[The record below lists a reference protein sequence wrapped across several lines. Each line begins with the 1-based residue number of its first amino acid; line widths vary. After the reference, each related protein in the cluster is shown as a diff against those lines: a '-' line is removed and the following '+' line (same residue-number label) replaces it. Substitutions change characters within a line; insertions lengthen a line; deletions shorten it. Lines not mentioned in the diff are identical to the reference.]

1 MSNNSVDG
9 NSMLRVGTLLRRIYR
24 IDGYLASGGF
34 GNTYVATNVEF
45 DEQVAVKEF
54 FMKGLSRRDVNS
66 TSISVTNAENLGQ
79 FEKLRNVFKREAR
92 RLRRIGKLNNPHIV
106 KVYDIFEENNTTYYV
121 MQFING
127 SSFSELLKM
136 QNAPCDSSWLLE
148 VFLPQVLDALQEL
161 HENKIWHLDIKP
173 ANIMADAYGNIML
186 IDFGSSKQVDPNS
199 GDPDTISSFLLIT
212 RPYAPIELKE
222 YDYKKI
228 GPWTDLFSLGATLYN
243 LATLQR
249 PPRASEITVDG
260 EAAFKFLPQ
269 TNETFKKL
277 VMWMMST
284 NIDKRPQSVAEVNDF
299 LLRCKEGT
307 LKSNEDEAVT
317 PASKGEEKD
326 DSQVNVIGNVPIT
339 GAASGGGAAGP
350 ASHPSGGE
358 AESGQ
363 DEVVVLKPGRSSN
376 KMRINKETGTI
387 DDDDTNVV
395 TKPGHASNGPS
406 PLAQGGSQGPAA
418 PVVPSVVP
426 HVVPPANLGGP
437 GMNSNSGM
445 GRMYGSNERYPMPPQ
460 AEPDP
465 VESPS
470 PSKGNSM
477 LIVILSFIAACLL
490 TGIALFFVLRDKG
503 DNGQTSSVASVEGAR
518 EVKDTLIKCEIGDSI
533 VTYTY
538 SGPIVNSLPN
548 GRGKGVYED
557 GKYEGVYKD
566 GVREGDGCK
575 FTFTKN
581 TSPDNKR
588 SNLGDVYEGSFD
600 DDLFDGDCVYTEKH
614 SGYKYKGTFDDG
626 KKDDGM
632 WYNNKG
638 KLYSIVE
645 NGSEKLA
652 TEEQKKDAP
661 DFNAAN
667 KGDSKENLDKDKDT
681 DNGNI
686 VDDRDKLFKVLY
698 IVVPILLFLI
708 AGGAIFFILR
718 KK

>member
-54 FMKGLSRRDVNS
+54 FMKGLSQRDVGS
-66 TSISVTNAENLGQ
+66 PTIRVANAENIEQ
-79 FEKLRNVFKREAR
+79 FDKLRNVFKREAR

-136 QNAPCDSSWLLE
+136 QNAPCDSNWLLE

-284 NIDKRPQSVAEVNDF
+284 SIDKRPQNVAEVNDF

-307 LKSNEDEAVT
+307 LKSDEENVDK
-317 PASKGEEKD
+317 PSNQDEEKE
-326 DSQVNVIGNVPIT
+326 DSLLNVIGNVPIT
-339 GAASGGGAAGP
+339 GAAAGSSAAAQTP
-350 ASHPSGGE
+350 HQS
-358 AESGQ
+358 SGQ
-363 DEVVVLKPGRSSN
+363 TESEQDDIVVVRSTGSRN
-376 KMRINKETGTI
+376 KMRINKETGTT
-387 DDDDTNVV
+387 DDSITDIAR
-395 TKPGHASNGPS
+395 KPGNTSNGPS
-406 PLAQGGSQGPAA
+406 QLAQGGSQGPSA

-426 HVVPPANLGGP
+426 PLVPPTNAGGP
-437 GMNSNSGM
+437 GINSNGEM
-445 GRMYGSNERYPMPPQ
+445 NGRYGATNGLPFSPQPISEPEPTPP
-460 AEPDP
+460 PT
-465 VESPS
+465 
-470 PSKGNSM
+470 KRNSM

-490 TGIALFFVLRDKG
+490 TGIALFFVLKDKG
-503 DNGQTSSVASVEGAR
+503 NGNDGNTEAR
-518 EVKDTLIKCEIGDSI
+518 EVKDTLIECKVGDSI

-538 SGPIVNSLPN
+538 SGPIVNSMPN

-557 GKYEGVYKD
+557 GKYEGPYKD
-566 GVREGDGCK
+566 GVREGDSCK

-581 TSPDNKR
+581 TSTDNNR
-588 SNLGDVYEGSFD
+588 SNNGDVYEGSFD
-600 DDLFDGDCVYTEKH
+600 DDVFDGDGVYTEKH
-614 SGYKYKGTFDDG
+614 TGYKYKGTFDDG
-626 KKDDGM
+626 KKDDGQ

-652 TEEQKKDAP
+652 TEEQKKDAK
-661 DFNAAN
+661 DFDAAVKDDN
-667 KGDSKENLDKDKDT
+667 GKEKLDKDNKDKDADNDKI
-681 DNGNI
+681 DNG
-686 VDDRDKLFKVLY
+686 RDKLFKVLY
-698 IVVPILLFLI
+698 IVVPLLLFLI
-708 AGGAIFFILR
+708 AGGAIFFLLR
-718 KK
+718 KR

>member
-1 MSNNSVDG
+1 MSNNSVDD

-54 FMKGLSRRDVNS
+54 FMKGLTQRNVDSPTIR
-66 TSISVTNAENLGQ
+66 VTNAENMVQ

-136 QNAPCDSSWLLE
+136 QNAPCDSNWLLE

-284 NIDKRPQSVAEVNDF
+284 NIDKRPQNVAEVNDF

-307 LKSNEDEAVT
+307 LKSDEENVDT
-317 PASKGEEKD
+317 PDDQGEEKE
-326 DSQVNVIGNVPIT
+326 DSLLNVIGNVPIT
-339 GAASGGGAAGP
+339 GAAAGGSATTKTP
-350 ASHPSGGE
+350 NQPSGK
-358 AESGQ
+358 AEPEQ
-363 DEVVVLKPGRSSN
+363 DDVVVMKSTGSRN
-376 KMRINKETGTI
+376 KMRINKETGST
-387 DDDDTNVV
+387 DDSITDIAR
-395 TKPGHASNGPS
+395 KPGNTSNVPS
-406 PLAQGGSQGPAA
+406 PLTQDGSQGPVMPPIA
-418 PVVPSVVP
+418 
-426 HVVPPANLGGP
+426 PPANLGGQ
-437 GMNSNSGM
+437 GMNSNGGM
-445 GRMYGSNERYPMPPQ
+445 NGQYGSTEGLPFQRHPLSEPELTPPP
-460 AEPDP
+460 AK
-465 VESPS
+465 S
-470 PSKGNSM
+470 NSM

-490 TGIALFFVLRDKG
+490 TGIALFFVLRG
-503 DNGQTSSVASVEGAR
+503 DGGNTSSSASIAGAR
-518 EVKDTLIKCEIGDSI
+518 EVKDTLIKCEVRDSI

-538 SGPIVNSLPN
+538 SGPIVNSMPN

-557 GKYEGVYKD
+557 GKYEGPYKD
-566 GVREGDGCK
+566 GVREGDSCK

-581 TSPDNKR
+581 TSTDNKR

>member
-54 FMKGLSRRDVNS
+54 FMKGLTQRNVDSPTIR
-66 TSISVTNAENLGQ
+66 VTNAENMVQ

-136 QNAPCDSSWLLE
+136 QNAPCDSNWLLE

-299 LLRCKEGT
+299 LHECKEGT
-307 LKSNEDEAVT
+307 LKSKEEEGDSSANQEDE
-317 PASKGEEKD
+317 KKD
-326 DSQVNVIGNVPIT
+326 SPLNVIGNVPIT
-339 GAASGGGAAGP
+339 GAAGGSAA
-350 ASHPSGGE
+350 AQTSHQSSIPTP
-358 AESGQ
+358 SGQ
-363 DEVVVLKPGRSSN
+363 DDVVVVKSTGSRN
-376 KMRINKETGTI
+376 KMRVNKETGTT
-387 DDDDTNVV
+387 DDSITDVAI
-395 TKPGHASNGPS
+395 KPGNTSNVPS
-406 PLAQGGSQGPAA
+406 LLTQDGSQGPVMPPIA
-418 PVVPSVVP
+418 
-426 HVVPPANLGGP
+426 PPANLGGQ
-437 GMNSNSGM
+437 GMNSNGGM
-445 GRMYGSNERYPMPPQ
+445 NGQYGSTEGLPFQRHPLS
-460 AEPDP
+460 EPDSTP
-465 VESPS
+465 P
-470 PSKGNSM
+470 PAKRNSM

-490 TGIALFFVLRDKG
+490 TGIALFFVLRG
-503 DNGQTSSVASVEGAR
+503 DGGNTSSSASIAGAR
-518 EVKDTLIKCEIGDSI
+518 EVKDTLIKCEVRDSI

-538 SGPIVNSLPN
+538 SGPIVNSMPN

-557 GKYEGVYKD
+557 GKYEGPYED
-566 GVREGDGCK
+566 GVREGDSCK

-581 TSPDNKR
+581 TSTDNKR
-588 SNLGDVYEGSFD
+588 SNNGDVYEGSFD
-600 DDLFDGDCVYTEKH
+600 DDLFDGDGVYTEKH
-614 SGYKYKGTFDDG
+614 TGYKYKGTFDDG
-626 KKDDGM
+626 KKDDGQ

-652 TEEQKKDAP
+652 TEEQKKDAQ
-661 DFNAAN
+661 DFDAAVKDD
-667 KGDSKENLDKDKDT
+667 KGKEKLDKDNKDKDA
-681 DNGNI
+681 DNDRIDSG
-686 VDDRDKLFKVLY
+686 RDKLFKVLY
-698 IVVPILLFLI
+698 IVVPLLLFLI
-708 AGGAIFFILR
+708 AGGAIFFLLR
-718 KK
+718 KR